1 MQLVG
6 GEDEPSEWCKV
17 RGSSYTGYNRIVGLE
32 PLLSNSGLGTDDQLW
47 LFDNPVRC
55 DDHDKSLLETLG
67 ARGISFEF
75 CRA

>member
-1 MQLVG
+1 V
-6 GEDEPSEWCKV
+6 D
-17 RGSSYTGYNRIVGLE
+17 LE
-32 PLLSNSGLGTDDQLW
+32 PLLANSGLCAGDQLW

-55 DDHDKSLLETLG
+55 DDHDKRLLETLG